1 MTRRLWLLAALA
13 PLVGLGCGGPSKDD
27 APAGPTGAETA
38 EDVAGML
45 RDHYEQ
51 TQKAPTGVASLTDAP
66 ASHPVGHAAVA
77 SGEFVVFWKTPV
89 SASAGGT
96 VLAYHRDVPAS
107 GGFVVMQD
115 GSVQQMSAEEFR
127 AAPKAGK

>member
-1 MTRRLWLLAALA
+1 MTYRLWFLAAIA
-13 PLVGLGCGGPSKDD
+13 PLALVGCSGTPKND
-27 APAGPTGAETA
+27 APSGPTGAQTA

-45 RDHYEQ
+45 KDHYEQ
-51 TQKAPTGVASLTDAP
+51 TQKAPTGLASLTDAP

-77 SGEFVVFWKTPV
+77 SGEFVVFWKAPI
-89 SASAGGT
+89 SASSSGT
-96 VLAYHRDVPAS
+96 VLAYHKDVPAS